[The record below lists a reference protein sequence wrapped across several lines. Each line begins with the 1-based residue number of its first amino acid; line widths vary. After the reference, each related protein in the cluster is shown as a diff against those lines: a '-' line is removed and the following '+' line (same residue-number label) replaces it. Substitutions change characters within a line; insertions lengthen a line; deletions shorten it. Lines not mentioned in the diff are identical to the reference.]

1 MKNKIIRVIIIIL
14 SVILIM
20 LVATIVYIYRQRAAE
35 PDRGLPPDI
44 IVETPGL
51 PQNEVQVA
59 SIRVV
64 LDSYEILKGTRFMP
78 EVIILPDNATDKN
91 FELKSDNLRVL
102 RQQGNNW
109 VATDVGTANLIAT
122 ASNGTTGMAIVVVIA
137 PEAEIMSFQ
146 EEEITMV
153 IGNDFELIP
162 SFIPRDAGL
171 REPIVYT
178 STNERVATVSN
189 YGIINAVGPGT
200 TIITGRSGIIKAE
213 IKVTVSV
220 PVRSITISLERTVFS
235 IGEQAEFSIKVEPE
249 NATNKE
255 VTVTFSGAAVT
266 SARNNAFRCDEAGE
280 VTITATLEDNP
291 SISNRANVTV
301 LNLAAL
307 ADEVFRLSNIERAN
321 NGASSL
327 GRVALLTDVALLRAR
342 EIREPNQ
349 FSHTRPDGRE
359 FQTAFTDIGL
369 AANYAGE
376 NIAAGQTSP
385 AEAVRAWMESSAHRE
400 AILDGDFGNLGV
412 GVSIDGTG
420 RLFWV
425 QIFMN

>member
-1 MKNKIIRVIIIIL
+1 MKNKIIRIIIIIL

-20 LVATIVYIYRQRAAE
+20 LAATIVIIYRQRAAE
-35 PDRGLPPDI
+35 PDRELPPDI

-64 LDSYEILKGTRFMP
+64 LESYEILKGTRFMP

-109 VATDVGTANLIAT
+109 VATEVGTANLIAT

-137 PEAEIMSFQ
+137 PEAEEMSFQ

-153 IGNDFELIP
+153 PGNEFELIP
-162 SFIPRDAGL
+162 SFIPRDAGI

-189 YGIINAVGPGT
+189 YGIISAVGSGT
-200 TIITGRSGIIKAE
+200 TIITGRSGSIRAE

-220 PVRSITISLERTVFS
+220 PVRSITITLERTVFS

-255 VTVTFSGAAVT
+255 VAVTFSGAAIT
-266 SARNNAFRCDEAGE
+266 SARDNAFRCDEAGE
-280 VTITATLEDNP
+280 VTITATSEDNP
-291 SISNRANVTV
+291 SINNRINVTV
-301 LNLAAL
+301 LNLTAL

-321 NGASSL
+321 YGAPSL
-327 GRVALLTDVALLRAR
+327 GRVTRLTDVALLRAR

-359 FQTAFTDIGL
+359 FHTAFMDIGL
-369 AANYAGE
+369 AADIVGE
-376 NIAAGQTSP
+376 NIAEGYTGP
-385 AEAVRAWMESSAHRE
+385 AEVVKAWMESPDHR
-400 AILDGDFGNLGV
+400 ANLLNRDFGNLGV
-412 GVSIDGTG
+412 GVTINNAGK
-420 RLFWV
+420 LYWA
-425 QIFMN
+425 QMFMN